1 MRFSDHAREAMA
13 RRGLTEAE
21 VRAVAEAPEQV
32 IDVRHGRVVAQSI
45 RRVGRGDTVYLL
57 RVVIDIWPDGPQ
69 IVTAYQTSQIAK
81 YWKGR
86 Q

>member
-1 MRFSDHAREAMA
+1 MT

-32 IDVRHGRVVAQSI
+32 IDVRQGRVLAQSI
-45 RRVGRGDTVYLL
+45 RRVGPGDTVYLL
-57 RVVIDIWPDGPQ
+57 RVVIDIWPDRPE
-69 IVTAYQTSQIAK
+69 IVTTYKTSQIAK
-81 YWKGR
+81 YWKRR